1 MASNNGV
8 RDFWF
13 KRIGGKINKK
23 VTPWVYSGGDITRI
37 DEVPDLWREEVRAL
51 ISEQEEG

>member
-1 MASNNGV
+1 MASKNGV

-51 ISEQEEG
+51 ISEQEED